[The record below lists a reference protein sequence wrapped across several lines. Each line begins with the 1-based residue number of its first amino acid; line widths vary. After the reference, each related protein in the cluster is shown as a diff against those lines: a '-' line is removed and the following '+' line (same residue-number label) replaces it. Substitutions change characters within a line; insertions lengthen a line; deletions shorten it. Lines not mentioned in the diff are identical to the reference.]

1 MKKKN
6 LEILGLNE
14 GATAEEI
21 EQAYSTL
28 KAKYMEDRFLDG
40 EAGNYAAKMLG
51 KIETA
56 RDELLAELNE
66 APKQEDGDF
75 SETSG
80 TGGAYSRV
88 EELIKE
94 GNLQEAQRAL
104 DAFNERNAE
113 WHYLQSVVFYR
124 KNWVNESKKQLEIA
138 MRLDA
143 SNDKYKDAYRKLN
156 EKIDHDAKGGSK
168 ENTGSV
174 YEGQDM
180 SYSGDNQMGD
190 FCSSC
195 VECCALNAC
204 LNCMCNGCCR

>member
-1 MKKKN
+1 MNKKN
-6 LEILGLNE
+6 LEILGLEE
-14 GATAEEI
+14 GATVEDI

-28 KAKYMEDRFLDG
+28 RAKYMEERFLDG
-40 EAGNYAAKMLG
+40 EAGNNAAKMLG

-56 RDELLAELNE
+56 RDELISELNE
-66 APKQEDGDF
+66 QVKYEDGSTEAGD
-75 SETSG
+75 
-80 TGGAYSRV
+80 AYAKV
-88 EELIKE
+88 EQLIKD

-143 SNDKYKDAYRKLN
+143 GNEKYKEAYKKLSD
-156 EKIDHDAKGGSK
+156 KIDYDANKQNQNNG
-168 ENTGSV
+168 GSV
-174 YEGQDM
+174 YQGQDM

-190 FCSSC
+190 FCTSC

-204 LNCMCNGCCR
+204 LNCMCNSCFRC

>member
-1 MKKKN
+1 MNKKN
-6 LEILGLNE
+6 LEILGLEE
-14 GATAEEI
+14 GATVEDI

-28 KAKYMEDRFLDG
+28 KAKYMEERFLEG
-40 EAGNYAAKMLG
+40 EAGNNAAKMLG

-56 RDELLAELNE
+56 RDELISELNE
-66 APKQEDGDF
+66 QVKYEDG
-75 SETSG
+75 STETG
-80 TGGAYSRV
+80 DAYAKV
-88 EELIKE
+88 EQLIKD

-143 SNDKYKDAYRKLN
+143 GNEKYKEAYKKLSD
-156 EKIDHDAKGGSK
+156 KIDYDANKQNQNNG
-168 ENTGSV
+168 GSV
-174 YEGQDM
+174 YQGQDM

-190 FCSSC
+190 FCTSC

-204 LNCMCNGCCR
+204 LNCMCNSCFRC

>member
-1 MKKKN
+1 MNKKN
-6 LEILGLNE
+6 LEILGLSE

-21 EQAYSTL
+21 EQAYSAL

-40 EAGNYAAKMLG
+40 EAGNDAAKMLG

-56 RDELLAELNE
+56 RDELIAEINE
-66 APKQEDGDF
+66 ASKADDAQAETGD
-75 SETSG
+75 
-80 TGGAYSRV
+80 AYAKV
-88 EELIKE
+88 EQLIKD
-94 GNLQEAQRAL
+94 GNLQDAQRAL

-143 SNDKYKDAYRKLN
+143 GNDKYKEAYKKLSD
-156 EKIDHDAKGGSK
+156 KIDYDVGKNNNNQNG
-168 ENTGSV
+168 GSV

-180 SYSGDNQMGD
+180 TYSGDNQMGD
-190 FCSSC
+190 FCASC
-195 VECCALNAC
+195 AECCALNAC

>member
-1 MKKKN
+1 MNKKN
-6 LEILGLNE
+6 LEILGLEE
-14 GATAEEI
+14 GATVEDI

-28 KAKYMEDRFLDG
+28 KAKYMEERFLEG
-40 EAGNYAAKMLG
+40 EAGNNAAKMLG

-56 RDELLAELNE
+56 RDELISELNE
-66 APKQEDGDF
+66 QVKYEEGSTETGD
-75 SETSG
+75 
-80 TGGAYSRV
+80 AYAKV
-88 EELIKE
+88 EQLIKD

-143 SNDKYKDAYRKLN
+143 GN
-156 EKIDHDAKGGSK
+156 EKYMEAYKKLSDKIDYDANKQNQNNG
-168 ENTGSV
+168 GSV
-174 YEGQDM
+174 YQGQDM

-190 FCSSC
+190 FCTSC

-204 LNCMCNGCCR
+204 LNFMCNNNCSSST

>member
-1 MKKKN
+1 MNKKN

-28 KAKYMEDRFLDG
+28 KAKYMEERFLDG
-40 EAGNYAAKMLG
+40 EAGNNAAKMLG

-56 RDELLAELNE
+56 RDELIAELNE
-66 APKQEDGDF
+66 AVKNEDGTAT
-75 SETSG
+75 ETG
-80 TGGAYSRV
+80 DAYAKV
-88 EELIKE
+88 EQLIRD

-104 DAFNERNAE
+104 DGFNERNAE

-143 SNDKYKDAYRKLN
+143 GNDKYKEAYKKLSD
-156 EKIDHDAKGGSK
+156 KIDYDANKNNRDNG
-168 ENTGSV
+168 GSV
-174 YEGQDM
+174 YQGQDM
-180 SYSGDNQMGD
+180 SYPGDNQMGD
-190 FCSSC
+190 FCASC
-195 VECCALNAC
+195 AECCALNAC

>member
-1 MKKKN
+1 MNKKN
-6 LEILGLNE
+6 LEILGLGE
-14 GATAEEI
+14 GVSAEEI

-28 KAKYMEDRFLDG
+28 KAKYMEERFLDG
-40 EAGNYAAKMLG
+40 EAGNNAAKMLG

-56 RDELLAELNE
+56 RDELIAELNE
-66 APKQEDGDF
+66 QIKCEDD
-75 SETSG
+75 STETG
-80 TGGAYSRV
+80 EAYARV
-88 EELIKE
+88 EQLIKD
-94 GNLQEAQRAL
+94 GNLQDAQRAL

-143 SNDKYKDAYRKLN
+143 GNEKYKEAYKKLSD
-156 EKIDHDAKGGSK
+156 KIDYDANKQSQNNG
-168 ENTGSV
+168 GSV
-174 YEGQDM
+174 YQGQDM

-190 FCSSC
+190 FCTSC

-204 LNCMCNGCCR
+204 LNCLCNSCFRC

>member
-1 MKKKN
+1 MDKKN
-6 LEILGLNE
+6 LEILGLSE

-21 EQAYSTL
+21 EQAYSAL

-40 EAGNYAAKMLG
+40 EAGNDAAKMLG

-56 RDELLAELNE
+56 RDELIAEINE
-66 APKQEDGDF
+66 ASKADDAQAETGD
-75 SETSG
+75 
-80 TGGAYSRV
+80 AYAKV
-88 EELIKE
+88 EQLIKD
-94 GNLQEAQRAL
+94 GNLQDAQRAL

-143 SNDKYKDAYRKLN
+143 GNDKYKEAYKKLSD
-156 EKIDHDAKGGSK
+156 KIDYDAGKNNNNQNG
-168 ENTGSV
+168 GSV

-180 SYSGDNQMGD
+180 TYSGDNQMGD
-190 FCSSC
+190 FCASC
-195 VECCALNAC
+195 AECCALNAC

>member
-1 MKKKN
+1 MNKKN

-28 KAKYMEDRFLDG
+28 KAKYMEERFLDG
-40 EAGNYAAKMLG
+40 EAGNNAAKMLG

-56 RDELLAELNE
+56 RDELIAELNE
-66 APKQEDGDF
+66 AVKNEDGTAT
-75 SETSG
+75 ETG
-80 TGGAYSRV
+80 DAYAKV
-88 EELIKE
+88 EQLIKD

-104 DAFNERNAE
+104 DGFNERNAE

-143 SNDKYKDAYRKLN
+143 GNDKYKEAYKKLSD
-156 EKIDHDAKGGSK
+156 KIDYDANKNNRDNG
-168 ENTGSV
+168 GSV
-174 YEGQDM
+174 YQGQDM
-180 SYSGDNQMGD
+180 SYPGDNQMGD
-190 FCSSC
+190 FCASC
-195 VECCALNAC
+195 AECCALNAC

>member
-1 MKKKN
+1 MNKKN
-6 LEILGLNE
+6 LEILGLEE
-14 GATAEEI
+14 GATVEDI

-28 KAKYMEDRFLDG
+28 KAKYMEERFLEG
-40 EAGNYAAKMLG
+40 EAGNNAAKMLG

-56 RDELLAELNE
+56 RDELISELNE
-66 APKQEDGDF
+66 QVKYEEGSTETGD
-75 SETSG
+75 
-80 TGGAYSRV
+80 AYAKV
-88 EELIKE
+88 EQLIKD

-143 SNDKYKDAYRKLN
+143 GNEKYKEAYKKLSD
-156 EKIDHDAKGGSK
+156 KIDYDANKQNQNNG
-168 ENTGSV
+168 GSV
-174 YEGQDM
+174 YQGQDM

-190 FCSSC
+190 FCTSC

-204 LNCMCNGCCR
+204 LNCMCNSCFRC

>member
-1 MKKKN
+1 MNKKN
-6 LEILGLNE
+6 LEILNLSE

-28 KAKYMEDRFLDG
+28 KAKYMEERFLDG
-40 EAGNYAAKMLG
+40 EAGNNAAKMLG

-56 RDELLAELNE
+56 RDELIAEINE
-66 APKQEDGDF
+66 AAKSDD
-75 SETSG
+75 SETE
-80 TGGAYSRV
+80 TGDAYSKV
-88 EELIKE
+88 EQLIKD
-94 GNLQEAQRAL
+94 GNLQDAQRAL

-143 SNDKYKDAYRKLN
+143 GNDKYKEAYKKLSD
-156 EKIDHDAKGGSK
+156 KIDYDAGRNNSNQNG
-168 ENTGSV
+168 GSV

-180 SYSGDNQMGD
+180 TYSGDNQMGD
-190 FCSSC
+190 FCASC
-195 VECCALNAC
+195 AECCALNAC

>member
-1 MKKKN
+1 MNKKN
-6 LEILGLNE
+6 LEILGLSE

-21 EQAYSTL
+21 EQAYSVL

-40 EAGNYAAKMLG
+40 EAGNNAAKMLG

-56 RDELLAELNE
+56 RDELIAEINE
-66 APKQEDGDF
+66 ASKADDAQAETGD
-75 SETSG
+75 
-80 TGGAYSRV
+80 AYAKV
-88 EELIKE
+88 EQLIKD
-94 GNLQEAQRAL
+94 GNLQDAQRAL

-143 SNDKYKDAYRKLN
+143 GNDKYKEAYKKLSD
-156 EKIDHDAKGGSK
+156 KIDYDAGKNNGNQNG
-168 ENTGSV
+168 GSV

-180 SYSGDNQMGD
+180 TYSGDNQMGD
-190 FCSSC
+190 FCASC
-195 VECCALNAC
+195 AECCALNAC

>member
-1 MKKKN
+1 MNKKN
-6 LEILGLNE
+6 LEILGLEE
-14 GATAEEI
+14 GATVEDI

-28 KAKYMEDRFLDG
+28 KAKYMEERFLDG
-40 EAGNYAAKMLG
+40 EAGNNAAKMLG

-56 RDELLAELNE
+56 RDELISELNE
-66 APKQEDGDF
+66 QVKYEDGSTEAGD
-75 SETSG
+75 
-80 TGGAYSRV
+80 AYAKV
-88 EELIKE
+88 EQLIKD

-143 SNDKYKDAYRKLN
+143 GNEKYKEAYKKLSD
-156 EKIDHDAKGGSK
+156 KIDYDAKKQNQNNG
-168 ENTGSV
+168 GSV
-174 YEGQDM
+174 YQGQDM

-190 FCSSC
+190 FCTSC

-204 LNCMCNGCCR
+204 LNCMCNSCFRC

>member
-1 MKKKN
+1 MNKKN
-6 LEILGLNE
+6 LEILGLSE

-21 EQAYSTL
+21 EQAYSAL

-40 EAGNYAAKMLG
+40 EAGNNAAKMLG

-56 RDELLAELNE
+56 RDELIAEINE
-66 APKQEDGDF
+66 ATKADDAQAETGD
-75 SETSG
+75 
-80 TGGAYSRV
+80 AYAKV
-88 EELIKE
+88 EQLIKD
-94 GNLQEAQRAL
+94 GNLQDAQRAL

-113 WHYLQSVVFYR
+113 RHYLQSVVFYR

-143 SNDKYKDAYRKLN
+143 GNDKYKEAYKKLSD
-156 EKIDHDAKGGSK
+156 KIDYDAGKNNNNQNG
-168 ENTGSV
+168 GSV

-180 SYSGDNQMGD
+180 TYSGDNQMGD
-190 FCSSC
+190 FCASC
-195 VECCALNAC
+195 AECCALNAC

>member
-1 MKKKN
+1 MNKKN
-6 LEILGLNE
+6 LEILGLSE

-21 EQAYSTL
+21 EQAYSAL

-40 EAGNYAAKMLG
+40 EAGNDAAKMLG

-56 RDELLAELNE
+56 RDELIAEINE
-66 APKQEDGDF
+66 ASKNDDAQAETGD
-75 SETSG
+75 
-80 TGGAYSRV
+80 AYAKV
-88 EELIKE
+88 EQLIKD
-94 GNLQEAQRAL
+94 GNLQDAQRAL

-143 SNDKYKDAYRKLN
+143 GNDKYKEAYKKLSD
-156 EKIDHDAKGGSK
+156 KIDYDAGKNNNDQNG
-168 ENTGSV
+168 GSV

-180 SYSGDNQMGD
+180 TYSGDNQMGD
-190 FCSSC
+190 FCASC
-195 VECCALNAC
+195 AECCALNAC

>member
-1 MKKKN
+1 MNKKN
-6 LEILGLNE
+6 LEILGLSE

-21 EQAYSTL
+21 EQAYSAL

-40 EAGNYAAKMLG
+40 EAGNDAAKMLG

-56 RDELLAELNE
+56 RDELIAEINE
-66 APKQEDGDF
+66 ASKADDAQAETGD
-75 SETSG
+75 
-80 TGGAYSRV
+80 AYAKV
-88 EELIKE
+88 EQLIKD
-94 GNLQEAQRAL
+94 GNLQDAQRAL

-143 SNDKYKDAYRKLN
+143 GNDKYKEAYKKLSD
-156 EKIDHDAKGGSK
+156 KIDYDAGKNNNNQNG
-168 ENTGSV
+168 GSV

-180 SYSGDNQMGD
+180 TYSGDNQMGD
-190 FCSSC
+190 FCASC
-195 VECCALNAC
+195 AECCALNAC

>member
-1 MKKKN
+1 MNKKN
-6 LEILGLNE
+6 LEILGLEE
-14 GATAEEI
+14 GATVEDI

-28 KAKYMEDRFLDG
+28 RAKYMEERFLEG
-40 EAGNYAAKMLG
+40 EAGNNAAKMLG

-56 RDELLAELNE
+56 RDELISELNE
-66 APKQEDGDF
+66 KVKYEEGSTETGD
-75 SETSG
+75 
-80 TGGAYSRV
+80 AYTKV
-88 EELIKE
+88 EQLIKD

-143 SNDKYKDAYRKLN
+143 GNEKYKEAYKKLSD
-156 EKIDHDAKGGSK
+156 KIDYDANKQNQNNG
-168 ENTGSV
+168 GSV
-174 YEGQDM
+174 YQGQDM

-190 FCSSC
+190 FCTSC

-204 LNCMCNGCCR
+204 LNCMCNSCFRC

>member
-1 MKKKN
+1 MNKKN
-6 LEILGLNE
+6 LEILGLSE

-21 EQAYSTL
+21 EQAYSVL

-40 EAGNYAAKMLG
+40 EAGNNAAKMLG

-56 RDELLAELNE
+56 RDELIAEINE
-66 APKQEDGDF
+66 ASKADDAQAETGD
-75 SETSG
+75 
-80 TGGAYSRV
+80 AYAKV
-88 EELIKE
+88 EQLIKD
-94 GNLQEAQRAL
+94 GNLQDAQRAL

-143 SNDKYKDAYRKLN
+143 GNDKYKEAYKKLSD
-156 EKIDHDAKGGSK
+156 KIDYDAGKNNNNQNG
-168 ENTGSV
+168 GSV

-180 SYSGDNQMGD
+180 TYSGDNQMGD
-190 FCSSC
+190 FCASC
-195 VECCALNAC
+195 AECCALNAC

>member
-1 MKKKN
+1 MNKKN
-6 LEILGLNE
+6 LEILGLSE

-21 EQAYSTL
+21 EQAYSAL

-40 EAGNYAAKMLG
+40 EAGNNAAKMLG

-56 RDELLAELNE
+56 RDELIAEINE
-66 APKQEDGDF
+66 ASKADDAQAETGD
-75 SETSG
+75 
-80 TGGAYSRV
+80 AYAKV
-88 EELIKE
+88 EQLIKD
-94 GNLQEAQRAL
+94 GNLQDAQRAL

-143 SNDKYKDAYRKLN
+143 GNDKYKEAYKKLSD
-156 EKIDHDAKGGSK
+156 KIDYDAGKNNNNQNG
-168 ENTGSV
+168 GSV

-180 SYSGDNQMGD
+180 TYSGDNQMGE
-190 FCSSC
+190 FCASC
-195 VECCALNAC
+195 AECCALNAC

>member
-1 MKKKN
+1 MNKKN
-6 LEILGLNE
+6 LEILGLSE

-40 EAGNYAAKMLG
+40 EEGNNAAKMLG
-51 KIETA
+51 KIEVA
-56 RDELLAELNE
+56 RDELIAELNE
-66 APKQEDGDF
+66 ACKTEEDGAT
-75 SETSG
+75 ETG
-80 TGGAYSRV
+80 DAYSKV
-88 EELIKE
+88 EQLIKD
-94 GNLQEAQRAL
+94 GNLQEAQRVL
-104 DAFNERNAE
+104 DGFNERSAE

-143 SNDKYKDAYRKLN
+143 GNDKYKQAYKKLTDKMDYDASQ
-156 EKIDHDAKGGSK
+156 SK
-168 ENTGSV
+168 KDNGGSV

-180 SYSGDNQMGD
+180 SSSSDNQMGD
-190 FCSSC
+190 FCGSC
-195 VECCALNAC
+195 AECCALNAC

>member
-1 MKKKN
+1 MNKKN
-6 LEILGLNE
+6 LEILGLSE

-21 EQAYSTL
+21 EQAYSAL

-40 EAGNYAAKMLG
+40 EAGNNAAKMLG

-56 RDELLAELNE
+56 RDELIAEINE
-66 APKQEDGDF
+66 ATKADDAQAETGD
-75 SETSG
+75 
-80 TGGAYSRV
+80 AYAKV
-88 EELIKE
+88 EQLIKD
-94 GNLQEAQRAL
+94 GNLQDAQRAL

-143 SNDKYKDAYRKLN
+143 GNDKYKEAYKKLSD
-156 EKIDHDAKGGSK
+156 KIDYDAGKNNNNQNG
-168 ENTGSV
+168 GSV

-180 SYSGDNQMGD
+180 TYSGDNQMGD
-190 FCSSC
+190 FCASC
-195 VECCALNAC
+195 AECCALNAC

>member
-1 MKKKN
+1 MNKKN

-28 KAKYMEDRFLDG
+28 KAKYMEERFLDG
-40 EAGNYAAKMLG
+40 EAGNNAAKMLG
-51 KIETA
+51 KIEIA
-56 RDELLAELNE
+56 RDELIAELNE
-66 APKQEDGDF
+66 AVKNEDGTAT
-75 SETSG
+75 ETG
-80 TGGAYSRV
+80 DAYAKV
-88 EELIKE
+88 EQLIKD

-104 DAFNERNAE
+104 DGFNERNAE

-143 SNDKYKDAYRKLN
+143 GNDKYKEAYKKLSD
-156 EKIDHDAKGGSK
+156 KIDYDANKNNRDNG
-168 ENTGSV
+168 GSV
-174 YEGQDM
+174 YQGQDM
-180 SYSGDNQMGD
+180 SYPGDNQMGD
-190 FCSSC
+190 FCASC
-195 VECCALNAC
+195 AECCALNAC